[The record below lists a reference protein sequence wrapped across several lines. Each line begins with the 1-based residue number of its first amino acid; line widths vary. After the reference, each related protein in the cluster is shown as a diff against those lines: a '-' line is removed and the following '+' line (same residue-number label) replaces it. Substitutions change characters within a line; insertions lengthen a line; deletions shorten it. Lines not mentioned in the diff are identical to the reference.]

1 MHRARA
7 RLWDARQPKAGQ
19 EVACASVPE
28 WLDWHPARPELAVLD
43 RAGTLTVADARRAGK
58 PLSKRK
64 TDCEARPAPAVP
76 RAARSGAATRVAAR
90 AALRCHGEAS
100 QRGVRP
106 RRRTRSRARSRSAA
120 MACSS
125 SSASGTAWR
134 RAVSRRS
141 RAALYQQRP
150 RALTQNR
157 AGGRPQLP

>member
-100 QRGVRP
+100 QRGVRAAQTHQKPGQIAFSRDGLLFFQCIGNGVEARPLTAPP
-106 RRRTRSRARSRSAA
+106 RRPLSAA
-120 MACSS
+120 TPCPDTEQAD
-125 SSASGTAWR
+125 
-134 RAVSRRS
+134 
-141 RAALYQQRP
+141 
-150 RALTQNR
+150 
-157 AGGRPQLP
+157 GRPQLP